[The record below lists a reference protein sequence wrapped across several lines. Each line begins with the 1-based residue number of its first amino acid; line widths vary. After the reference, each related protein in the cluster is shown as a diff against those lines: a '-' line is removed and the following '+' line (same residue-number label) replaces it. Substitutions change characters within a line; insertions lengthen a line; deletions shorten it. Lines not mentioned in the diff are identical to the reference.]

1 MLNLTTVRS
10 FIIFS
15 NFNQLHQLN
24 AFLHLAEAKNKSY
37 AFAEI
42 RITIASVEIVSKQ
55 PITIFRSTFY
65 I

>member
-37 AFAEI
+37 AFAER
-42 RITIASVEIVSKQ
+42 RIANTSVEIISNK
-55 PITIFRSTFY
+55 PISIFRSTFY